1 MRGGLTLRMA
11 LASALLTL
19 IVGAA
24 FGTML
29 VAVTNVLD
37 STQSRRHTR
46 QELVAADGLQS
57 LLIDLETGVRGFII
71 TGQERF
77 LGPWTHARTAFPKQV
92 ALLERLIADDPV
104 QRQRV
109 RRIVREMTSYIRD
122 YSVPL
127 VAAVRRQAPSARS
140 VDRTEDGKRRVDKL
154 RQAFDTVRA
163 TGSADLAAKE
173 ESANIAGR
181 RALIGAGAG
190 VAGSVLLILLFTG
203 YLTRMI
209 VRPVRRAALMA
220 DRLAGGNLAARMTE
234 SGPGKIGTL
243 ERSFNVMAD
252 SLERSR
258 DELAASR
265 ARVVA
270 TADDTRRRIERD
282 LHDGAQQRLVS
293 LALGLRAAQASVPPE
308 LGTLEAEL
316 SRVAEGLASVL
327 DDLREIA
334 RGIHPAILAEG
345 GIGPALKTLA
355 RRSPIPVELEV
366 HPESQTRLPESVE
379 VATYFV
385 VAEALTNAA
394 KHAEASSI
402 LVRVDVD
409 DDELRVSIRDD
420 GRGGADP
427 DTGTGLI
434 GLKDRVEAIAGTL
447 VVESPVGGG
456 TTLLVVLPL

>member
-1 MRGGLTLRMA
+1 MRGGLTRRMA

-46 QELVAADGLQS
+46 QELVAADGLAT
-57 LLIDLETGVRGFII
+57 LLIDLETSVRGFII
-71 TGQERF
+71 TDQERF
-77 LGPWTHARTAFPKQV
+77 LGPWKHARTAFPTQA
-92 ALLERLIADDPV
+92 ALLERLVADDPI
-104 QRQRV
+104 QLQRV
-109 RRIVREMTSYIRD
+109 RHIVQGVTSYIRD

-127 VAAVRRQAPSARS
+127 VAAVRRHDPSARS
-140 VDRTEDGKRRVDKL
+140 VDRTEDGKRRVDRL
-154 RQAFDTVRA
+154 RRAFDTFRA
-163 TGSADLAAKE
+163 TGRADLAAKE

-203 YLTRMI
+203 YLARMI
-209 VRPVRRAALMA
+209 VRPVRRAAVMA

-234 SGPGKIGTL
+234 SGPGEIGAL

-270 TADDTRRRIERD
+270 TADETRRRIERD

-293 LALGLRAAQASVPPE
+293 LALELRAAQAAVPVE
-308 LGTLEAEL
+308 LGTLAAEL

-366 HPESQTRLPESVE
+366 QPESQTRLPERVE

-394 KHAEASSI
+394 KHAGASSI
-402 LVRVDVD
+402 LVRVDVED
-409 DDELRVSIRDD
+409 GVLRLSISDD
-420 GRGGADP
+420 GKGGADA
-427 DTGTGLI
+427 DRGTGLI
-434 GLKDRVEAIAGTL
+434 GLKDRVEAIEGTL
-447 VVESPVGGG
+447 VVESPAGGG
-456 TTLLVVLPL
+456 TTLLVGLPL

>member
-1 MRGGLTLRMA
+1 
-11 LASALLTL
+11 
-19 IVGAA
+19 
-24 FGTML
+24 
-29 VAVTNVLD
+29 
-37 STQSRRHTR
+37 
-46 QELVAADGLQS
+46 
-57 LLIDLETGVRGFII
+57 
-71 TGQERF
+71 
-77 LGPWTHARTAFPKQV
+77 
-92 ALLERLIADDPV
+92 
-104 QRQRV
+104 
-109 RRIVREMTSYIRD
+109 
-122 YSVPL
+122 
-127 VAAVRRQAPSARS
+127 
-140 VDRTEDGKRRVDKL
+140 VDKL

-163 TGSADLAAKE
+163 TGSADLLAKE

-234 SGPGKIGTL
+234 SGPGEIGTL

-308 LGTLEAEL
+308 LGTLETEL

-409 DDELRVSIRDD
+409 EDELRLSIRDD

>member
-1 MRGGLTLRMA
+1 
-11 LASALLTL
+11 
-19 IVGAA
+19 
-24 FGTML
+24 
-29 VAVTNVLD
+29 
-37 STQSRRHTR
+37 
-46 QELVAADGLQS
+46 
-57 LLIDLETGVRGFII
+57 
-71 TGQERF
+71 
-77 LGPWTHARTAFPKQV
+77 
-92 ALLERLIADDPV
+92 
-104 QRQRV
+104 
-109 RRIVREMTSYIRD
+109 
-122 YSVPL
+122 
-127 VAAVRRQAPSARS
+127 
-140 VDRTEDGKRRVDKL
+140 
-154 RQAFDTVRA
+154 
-163 TGSADLAAKE
+163 
-173 ESANIAGR
+173 
-181 RALIGAGAG
+181 
-190 VAGSVLLILLFTG
+190 
-203 YLTRMI
+203 
-209 VRPVRRAALMA
+209 
-220 DRLAGGNLAARMTE
+220 MTE
-234 SGPGKIGTL
+234 SGPGEIGAL

-409 DDELRVSIRDD
+409 EEELRLSIRDD